1 MNQLQYPKPT
11 PLMEGSLSSCQ
22 LVMVNLHLSLFF
34 HLIQNHALLHQ
45 HNFPPFSSFCH
56 PSLRSHCASLESKV
70 DELPPPSLLLCV
82 IDAAAADSLSF
93 FRQGKEMRAQIACVV
108 SRIFPAFVRS
118 IVVALLLLLL
128 QQTKHKQTQ
137 TRWWQCLAFLAFLH
151 SLPSGEEGGDGE
163 GGYRDQMHGQ
173 WFRWSVRPMCT
184 TTTTTKTRVPVVV
197 AVASTANGGD
207 HHHHPH
213 RWLADFKLKRTED
226 QKTVCVS
233 VCLCFKD
240 TARLIS
246 KQQSVSVYLSLLRLL
261 STRLH
266 FSLRKKRPPS
276 ESVYDCSTKVLFEK
290 KGKGDTDWLW
300 KWCSA
305 VALTY
310 GPKLNSDCI
319 IDHTSSY
326 FSAVA
331 LIAKSSYQLLSL
343 SLLLLLVIL
352 RSWRT
357 YTSSLQVSSW
367 STNVITSLSLS
378 LSLSQPS
385 TADRSFH
392 WASFQLC
399 SLYRVSLR
407 W

>member
-1 MNQLQYPKPT
+1 
-11 PLMEGSLSSCQ
+11 
-22 LVMVNLHLSLFF
+22 
-34 HLIQNHALLHQ
+34 
-45 HNFPPFSSFCH
+45 
-56 PSLRSHCASLESKV
+56 
-70 DELPPPSLLLCV
+70 
-82 IDAAAADSLSF
+82 
-93 FRQGKEMRAQIACVV
+93 MRAQIACVV

-118 IVVALLLLLL
+118 IVVALLLLLF

-184 TTTTTKTRVPVVV
+184 TTTTTTTKTRVPVVV

-233 VCLCFKD
+233 VCLCQCLED

-290 KGKGDTDWLW
+290 KGKGDTDCENGAQRWHLLMDRNW
-300 KWCSA
+300 TA
-305 VALTY
+305 TV
-310 GPKLNSDCI
+310 
-319 IDHTSSY
+319 SSITLVHI
-326 FSAVA
+326 SQQ
-331 LIAKSSYQLLSL
+331 SLLSQKAHINFCL
-343 SLLLLLVIL
+343 CPCCGCWWSWEAEERTLPLFKSLHGQ
-352 RSWRT
+352 RT
-357 YTSSLQVSSW
+357 W
-367 STNVITSLSLS
+367 SHRSLS

-399 SLYRVSLR
+399 SLYRVSMR